1 VRSRKTVAARAVL
14 LNSEE
19 ASYARGEVNHLQTV
33 MPWAIPRELVAKVE
47 DTTDPRYG
55 FRPED
60 RPMTLRIKYGLVNLD
75 KPAGPSSHE
84 VVAWIKRMM
93 KLDHAGHG
101 GTLEA

>member
-1 VRSRKTVAARAVL
+1 
-14 LNSEE
+14 
-19 ASYARGEVNHLQTV
+19 VNQLQTV
-33 MPWAIPRELVAKVE
+33 MPGTISRELVDKAE

-60 RPMTLRIKYGLVNLD
+60 RPMMLRIKYGLVDLD

-101 GTLEA
+101 GTLET